1 MDFLSLIFRPE
12 VVVFM
17 IPISAIVGGV
27 YLSSL
32 KIKAKMLSGNLSNEE
47 KQILIQVSNEN
58 KELKKRLANLE
69 DIVTSLDQ
77 ESLDFNRNLKKSLSS
92 PKDGNND

>member
-12 VVVFM
+12 VMVFM
-17 IPISAIVGGV
+17 IPISGIVGGV

>member
-1 MDFLSLIFRPE
+1 MDFLSSIFRPE
-12 VVVFM
+12 VMVFM
-17 IPISAIVGGV
+17 IPISAIVGGF

>member
-1 MDFLSLIFRPE
+1 
-12 VVVFM
+12 
-17 IPISAIVGGV
+17 
-27 YLSSL
+27 
-32 KIKAKMLSGNLSNEE
+32 MLSGNLSNEE

>member
-12 VVVFM
+12 VMVFM